1 MYSNTGDKMGKR
13 LIYILGFVLLF
24 AALIF
29 GITGGSNEASVSDSA
44 YYVEGDMNIFIKTA
58 KLCDKCCYYL
68 VDFVLDGIEK
78 VFGMILGD

>member
-1 MYSNTGDKMGKR
+1 MYIKAGDKMGKR

-29 GITGGSNEASVSDSA
+29 GITGGGDESPTSDSA
-44 YYVEGDMNIFIKTA
+44 YYVEGDKNIFIKTA

-68 VDFVLDGIEK
+68 VDFVLDGVEK
-78 VFGMILGD
+78 VFGMMLGE